1 MIRKML
7 SACALAAVASSA
19 WGYQVSA
26 FYDAQGPQLTE
37 GDGQQTVTVRIERG
51 PNDPAGLCI
60 VDVDAAAQD
69 FASPPPGGDVAT
81 PGSDYTPTT
90 AAVSLAIDDTDT
102 FVDATFSVPVVDDA
116 IAEPTQV
123 FAALVTSAVPDDCP
137 FGAVFD
143 LAPEAGVP
151 IFDDDAGNL
160 SVAVDQTVVTVDEG
174 AGSVDL
180 GVTLSGLAS
189 IEGPFSASVDWQ
201 LVAGSAS
208 TPEDFGGA
216 TTSGTLFFDAN
227 TTTQSVT
234 VPIVD
239 DAAIEGAEDFQ
250 FVLSNAGGVRPS
262 DDPVAVEQGADTTTV
277 QITDND
283 DPGTWT
289 FANEP
294 YQADEVAQSAT
305 ITLRRE
311 GGSAGALT
319 VYFRAVDGTATSGE
333 DFTGTSGI
341 VSWADGEQGDQ
352 TVTVPIL
359 DDDAAEGD
367 ETVLIQAGTDSDF
380 VVFEETT
387 LTIVDD
393 DAAATTGFSTTE
405 ASATEAGDTV
415 VLTLVRGGSTTG
427 AVSVDY
433 ATQDG
438 TATAGEDYVA
448 AVGTV
453 SWADG
458 DGADKTVTISLLE
471 DLDQEQAEDFLVLL
485 SNPTGN
491 ATLGGNTAITIIIEA
506 SDVTRDISDIP
517 NLTPNQFALANW
529 FDQTCGRL
537 SGLESPTAG
546 EQDLIDVC
554 ALVRNEETDD
564 AAVREALDE
573 INPEELLVSAFN
585 ALRLTAVQ
593 HGNLAQRL
601 NALRNGAKGVDLAG
615 LDLEINGQAI
625 AGNAVQA
632 MYDDLTGGGASA
644 DGNVWGRWG
653 VFVNGRIATGD
664 KDETDNEAGF
674 DFDLYSVTT
683 GVDYRIRDNFIVGVS
698 AGIGSVD
705 SDYDSGDG
713 GMDIDNWNAGAY
725 LTYFR
730 DESFYFDALATYGE
744 NDYDSV
750 RNLSFESDLGSFSGS
765 ARGSTDG
772 TQYSF
777 GFGTGW
783 DFNRGALTF
792 GPHGGAYYFDVD
804 VDGFQESGLSGLD
817 LDIGDQ
823 STKSFS
829 VNAGGHLSYAVL
841 TDWGVLVPN
850 LKVDWVHEFED
861 NSETLAFN
869 FINDPFA
876 DDSSDPSPGITL
888 RSDRPDSNYF
898 IWSVGTSAQFVFGV
912 SGFVNYQSYAG
923 YSNVDIGEWSGGLR
937 WEKTW

>member
-1 MIRKML
+1 MIRKVL
-7 SACALAAVASSA
+7 SASVLAVAASSA
-19 WGYQVSA
+19 WGFQVSA
-26 FYDAQGPQLTE
+26 FYDTQGPQLSE
-37 GDGQQTVTVRIERG
+37 SDGQQTVTVRIERG
-51 PNDPAGLCI
+51 VNDPQGLCI
-60 VDVDAAAQD
+60 VDITAAGQD
-69 FASPPPGGDVAT
+69 FASPPPIDIAT

-90 AAVSLAIDDTDT
+90 STVTVGIDDNDT
-102 FVDATFSVPVVDDA
+102 FVDATFSVPVLDDA
-116 IAEPTQV
+116 IAEPTEA
-123 FAALVTSAVPDDCP
+123 FAALVTAVTPDDCP
-137 FGAVFD
+137 SNAVFD
-143 LAPEAGVP
+143 IAPEEAIP
-151 IFDDDAGNL
+151 IFDDDPGNL
-160 SVAVDQTVVTVDEG
+160 SLAVDQAALTVDE
-174 AGSVDL
+174 AVGSVDL

-189 IEGPFSASVDWQ
+189 IEGDFSAFVDWQ
-201 LVAGSAS
+201 LVPGSAA
-208 TPEDFGGA
+208 TPADFGGL
-216 TTSGTLFFDAN
+216 TTSGTLFFDASA
-227 TTTQSVT
+227 TTQSVT

-239 DAAIEGAEDFQ
+239 DALIESLEDFQ

-262 DDPVAVEQGADTTTV
+262 DDAVAVGLTQDTTTV

-289 FANEP
+289 FVNAP
-294 YQADEVAQSAT
+294 YQVDETAQSAT
-305 ITLRRE
+305 VTVRRE
-311 GGSAGALT
+311 GGSAGPLT
-319 VYFRAVDGTATSGE
+319 VFYRAVDGTATAGE
-333 DFTGTSGI
+333 DFDNVSGS
-341 VSWADGEQGDQ
+341 VSWADGEQGDR
-352 TVTVPIL
+352 TFTVPII
-359 DDDAAEGD
+359 DDGAVEGD
-367 ETVLIQAGTDSDF
+367 ETVLIRAGTDSDF
-380 VVFEETT
+380 VEFEETT

-393 DAAATTGFSTTE
+393 ESAATTSFSTT
-405 ASATEAGDTV
+405 AVSAEETGETV
-415 VLTLVRGGSTTG
+415 VLTLERGGSTAG

-448 AVGTV
+448 ASGTV

-458 DGADKTVTISLLE
+458 DGADKTVTITLLE
-471 DLDQEQAEDFLVLL
+471 DTEQEQAEDFLVVL

-491 ATLGGNTAITIIIEA
+491 ATLGGNTAITVTIQA
-506 SDVTRDISDIP
+506 SDVTRDISGIP
-517 NLTPNQFALANW
+517 NLTPNQLALANW

-537 SGLESPTAG
+537 AALDSPTAG
-546 EQDLIDVC
+546 QQNLIEVC
-554 ALVRNEETDD
+554 ALVRNPATDD
-564 AAVREALDE
+564 ASVREALDE

-615 LDLEINGQAI
+615 LDLEVNGQTIGGHAL
-625 AGNAVQA
+625 QA

-644 DGNVWGRWG
+644 DENVWGRWG
-653 VFVNGRIATGD
+653 VFVNGRYATGD
-664 KDETDNEAGF
+664 KDRTDNEAGF
-674 DFDLYSVTT
+674 DFDLYSITT

-698 AGIGSVD
+698 AGFGSVD
-705 SDYDSGDG
+705 SDYDRGDG
-713 GMDIDNWNAGAY
+713 GLDIDSWNAGAY

-765 ARGSTDG
+765 TRGSTDG
-772 TQYSF
+772 SQYSL

-783 DFNRGALTF
+783 DFNRGGLTF

-804 VDGFQESGLSGLD
+804 VDGFQESGISGLD

-823 STKSFS
+823 STKSFT
-829 VNAGGHLSYAVL
+829 VNAGGHVSYAVL

-876 DDSSDPSPGITL
+876 GDPSDPSPGITL

-923 YSNVDIGEWSGGLR
+923 YSNVDIDEWSAGLR